1 MGEVSLLNR
10 PGDSKDGVLRSV
22 NDVDGGAE
30 ASIIRSVGETVPAG
44 RPADESVDVKLVGS

>member
-10 PGDSKDGVLRSV
+10 PGDSKEGVLRSV

-30 ASIIRSVGETVPAG
+30 ASIMRSVGETVPVG
-44 RPADESVDVKLVGS
+44 RPAGESVVVKPGGS